1 MPCCTRTVIVSLSLC
16 PRIKHFCSTKQD
28 TQTLNNDVLLVILN
42 NKTYTRTEYFLEP
55 YPQGGNMK
63 HIRKCIGIVSI
74 LVLLSFVS
82 AQRIPHYLT
91 VTAPLLEPGV
101 PYRSTLDEDDGQ
113 NFKDGSRL
121 EVLQIFGF
129 AGDVITL
136 EVSSDFDSYLTV
148 YDANNT
154 LLASDDDSAGN
165 MDAALT
171 VTLPETR
178 RYRVI
183 VSGFSAFDLGEYTL
197 TYNQIDT
204 SDLRDGGRLTLP
216 DSIQGFLDTSDDYDM
231 DGARYFD
238 SYELVI
244 DTPQDITI
252 DLFSTMFD
260 TYLYIVDA
268 SDVIVAEND
277 DGPISTDAQLVLS
290 IEPGN
295 YELIVTSFGTD
306 ATGLYRLEITLD

>member
-1 MPCCTRTVIVSLSLC
+1 
-16 PRIKHFCSTKQD
+16 
-28 TQTLNNDVLLVILN
+28 
-42 NKTYTRTEYFLEP
+42 
-55 YPQGGNMK
+55 MK